1 MPRRGASV
9 TQADV
14 ARIIRAVMQTGLPI
28 VRVVARPDGISVETQ
43 PAPESA
49 PPLAPVEDDEEI
61 VL

>member
-14 ARIIRAVMQTGLPI
+14 ARIIRAVMQTGLPV
-28 VRVVARPDGISVETQ
+28 VRVVARPDGVSVETQ
-43 PAPESA
+43 AAPDA
-49 PPLAPVEDDEEI
+49 PPLMPVEDDEEI